1 MAIYLMS
8 DIKHLF
14 DKNDSLLMLFDE
26 DGIADARRNLSIGT
40 LTIPPRIDINL
51 EPYGVKMD
59 KLINHL
65 LDEFNK
71 YKEEPYE
78 SDKPTKT
85 SLKGIRNQPDR
96 EDYRR
101 MLGVII
107 CNMLIQGKDKY
118 IRIPQGHDTIFEPK
132 YNRYNPSLLKINK
145 VTNLIHFLAL
155 NDYIDFYIN
164 TRQSK
169 FESRFMIKDKLHKL
183 FRMYN
188 LSDKDIII
196 NKNIE
201 VIILKK
207 KINKGN
213 RVITVL
219 SDYDD
224 SEEIKSRREILH
236 EYNDILTDWK
246 ERINFKNPMP
256 NILYAKCIYNDNLS
270 RGGRIYAPWQNLSEE
285 SRSKITI
292 DGSSIVEVDL
302 KSCSLRI
309 ACHLLDISVE
319 KVDLYD
325 VGNYTRKDVKLV
337 VQQML
342 NMKDNSRTLFQYI
355 NDISSSFELL
365 NSISNTDKEYIKEL
379 VSKVYDYYNTSEM
392 KKLSSVLFFKDKGM
406 RDIIHIESKIS
417 FSVIK
422 EFIDEGEIVLG
433 IHDSFIVRSELEGKL
448 VNSIYDNYRKLLNHE
463 PILTIDDEVVVVASY
478 Y

>member
-1 MAIYLMS
+1 MAIDSMS
-8 DIKHLF
+8 KIKHLF
-14 DKNDSLLMLFDE
+14 DKNDSLLMFFDDDE
-26 DGIADARRNLSIGT
+26 IEDARSDLSIGT
-40 LTIPPRIDINL
+40 LPIPQRIDINL
-51 EPYGVKMD
+51 EPYGAKMD
-59 KLINHL
+59 KLINYL

-71 YKEEPYE
+71 YKENPYE
-78 SDKPTKT
+78 SDKPTKI
-85 SLKGIRNQPDR
+85 SLKGIRNQPDK

-145 VTNLIHFLAL
+145 VTNLIHFLGL
-155 NDYIDFYIN
+155 NDYIDFYIS

-169 FESRFMIKDKLHKL
+169 HESRFMTRDKFLILFKEYNLTIKD
-183 FRMYN
+183 
-188 LSDKDIII
+188 ITI
-196 NKNIE
+196 NKNTE

-207 KINKGN
+207 KIDKGN
-213 RVITVL
+213 RIITVL
-219 SDYDD
+219 SGYDD
-224 SEEIKSRREILH
+224 SEEIESRREILH
-236 EYNDILTDWK
+236 EYNDILADWK
-246 ERINFKNPMP
+246 ERINFNCYMP
-256 NILYAKCIYNDNLS
+256 SIIYAKCIYNDNLS

-309 ACHLLDISVE
+309 ACHLLDINVD
-319 KVDLYD
+319 KADLYD
-325 VGNYTRKDVKLV
+325 MENYTRKDVKLV

-342 NMKDNSRTLFQYI
+342 NMKDNSRTLLQNI

-365 NSISNTDKEYIKEL
+365 NSISNIDKEYIKEL
-379 VSKVYDYYNTSEM
+379 VIKVYDYYNTSEM
-392 KKLSSVLFFKDKGM
+392 KQLSSALFFKDRGM
-406 RDIIHIESKIS
+406 SDIIPIESKIS

-422 EFIDEGEIVLG
+422 EFIDEGEFVLG
-433 IHDSFIVRSELEGKL
+433 VHDSFIVRSELEGKL
-448 VNSIYDNYRKLLNHE
+448 INSIYDNYRKLLNHE

>member
-1 MAIYLMS
+1 MAIDSMS
-8 DIKHLF
+8 KIKHLF
-14 DKNDSLLMLFDE
+14 DKNDSLLMFFDDDTE
-26 DGIADARRNLSIGT
+26 DARSTLSIGA

-78 SDKPTKT
+78 SDKPTKI
-85 SLKGIRNQPDR
+85 SLKGIRNQSDR
-96 EDYRR
+96 EDYIR

-118 IRIPQGHDTIFEPK
+118 KRIPQGHDSIFEPK

-155 NDYIDFYIN
+155 NDYIDFYIS

-169 FESRFMIKDKLHKL
+169 YESRFKIRDKLLSL
-183 FRMYN
+183 FKEYN
-188 LSDKDIII
+188 LTIKDIII
-196 NKNIE
+196 NKNTE

-207 KINKGN
+207 KIDKRN

-219 SDYDD
+219 SDYND
-224 SEEIKSRREILH
+224 SEEIESRREILH
-236 EYNDILTDWK
+236 EYNDILTDWE
-246 ERINFKNPMP
+246 ERINFYCPMP
-256 NILYAKCIYNDNLS
+256 SILYAKCIYNDNLS

-292 DGSSIVEVDL
+292 DGSRIVEVDL

-325 VGNYTRKDVKLV
+325 IENYTRKDVKLV

-342 NMKDNSRTLFQYI
+342 NMKDNSRTLSQHI

-379 VSKVYDYYNTSEM
+379 VIKVYDYYNTNEM
-392 KKLSSVLFFKDKGM
+392 KQLSSALFFKDKGM
-406 RDIIHIESKIS
+406 SDIIPIESKIS

-448 VNSIYDNYRKLLNHE
+448 INSIYDNYRKLLKHE